1 MNGHLMHTEL
11 LEGND
16 AGVARAAEL
25 LAAGQVV
32 AFPTETVYGLGGDAT
47 STQAVAKI
55 YEAKGRPSHNPLIV
69 HVAAIAE
76 ARELAASW
84 TDAAERLARAFWPGP
99 LTLVLDSSGM
109 VCPAALAGGHTVGI
123 RIPDHPLS
131 GRLLRRVKRPIAA
144 PSANSSGRVS
154 PTEARHVMADLNGRI
169 AAILDGGPC
178 LGGIESTVVD
188 VTRPG
193 RVVILRPGL
202 ITMPELA
209 SALQGAAD
217 IMRHE
222 ARVDSPVATSDGALR
237 SPGLLERH
245 YAPAIPLRIIE
256 DCVELDAAEGQRV
269 ARIYIGGAGLTQ
281 ASLAD
286 GVFVIPAHP
295 DGAASQLYRV
305 LRDAENLPVNEILIE
320 APPTGVVWDA
330 IRDRLKRAAT
340 PAPPK

>member
-1 MNGHLMHTEL
+1 
-11 LEGND
+11 
-16 AGVARAAEL
+16 
-25 LAAGQVV
+25 
-32 AFPTETVYGLGGDAT
+32 
-47 STQAVAKI
+47 
-55 YEAKGRPSHNPLIV
+55 
-69 HVAAIAE
+69 
-76 ARELAASW
+76 
-84 TDAAERLARAFWPGP
+84 
-99 LTLVLDSSGM
+99 
-109 VCPAALAGGHTVGI
+109 VGI

-131 GRLLRRVKRPIAA
+131 GRLLRRVRQPIAA
-144 PSANSSGRVS
+144 PSANTSGRVS

-188 VTRPG
+188 VTHPG
-193 RVVILRPGL
+193 RAVILRPGL

-222 ARVDSPVATSDGALR
+222 ARVDTPVTSSDGALR

-256 DCVELDAAEGQRV
+256 DRVELDAAEGQRV
-269 ARIYIGGAGLTQ
+269 ARIYIGGAGLSQ

-286 GVFVIPAHP
+286 GVFVIPGHP

-320 APPTGVVWDA
+320 APPTGAVWDA

-340 PAPPK
+340 PAPRE